1 LEVSLSKKR
10 EGTNNSKPDN
20 FARVLAVLGL
30 LVATAAII
38 VPVLQSKAD
47 SQERLGV
54 WMRTNSG
61 GTVLLPGDKEQSSVV
76 QIPWLFT
83 LSNTGNVKLSIIGY
97 DVFQIENGGLS
108 KFPHLVGLVM
118 TPDGDQVVPPI
129 TLDAGESITIMMHIG
144 FTADAKVLEK
154 LFKIHEQSGAFTLN
168 EAFKKLAKDGI
179 TIYGGSATY
188 FSHDG
193 GVTISLDPRFY
204 LDEPVY
210 RVEFK
215 TGRGRSFYVQGS
227 DTMSKFSS

>member
-1 LEVSLSKKR
+1 M
-10 EGTNNSKPDN
+10 
-20 FARVLAVLGL
+20 
-30 LVATAAII
+30 ATAAII
-38 VPVLQSKAD
+38 VPILQNKANN
-47 SQERLGV
+47 QERLGV

-61 GTVLLPGDKEQSSVV
+61 GTVLLSGDREKSNVV

-83 LSNTGNVKLSIIGY
+83 LSNTGNFKLSIVGY

-108 KFPHLVGLVM
+108 KFQNLVGLVM

-144 FTADAKVLEK
+144 FIADAKILEK

-168 EAFKKLAKDGI
+168 EAFKKLAKDGV
-179 TIYGGSATY
+179 TIYGGSASY
-188 FSHDG
+188 LDHDG
-193 GVTISLDPRFY
+193 GVSISLDPKFY

-210 RVEFK
+210 RIEFK
-215 TGRGRSFYVQGS
+215 TGRGENFYVQSS